1 MLDVCSKIIAKTSER
16 LQLRRSCSGVSVVD
30 FEQVNVD
37 GVADM
42 LQKNNIDIE
51 IIYHKIPGI
60 LRHYMRILILGVSD
74 LIILSF
80 FFFEKKK
87 KKKSEARNCEEI
99 NQVNLILYRDNFC
112 KICSQVSNGRNLN
125 CFKVIH

>member
-74 LIILSF
+74 LIFFLSF
-80 FFFEKKK
+80 FFKKKK

>member
-16 LQLRRSCSGVSVVD
+16 LQLRRSCSGVSIVG

-60 LRHYMRILILGVSD
+60 LRHYMRILILCVID
-74 LIILSF
+74 LIIIYLF
-80 FFFEKKK
+80 FFLKKK
-87 KKKSEARNCEEI
+87 KKIRSKE
-99 NQVNLILYRDNFC
+99 L
-112 KICSQVSNGRNLN
+112 
-125 CFKVIH
+125 

>member
-16 LQLRRSCSGVSVVD
+16 LQLRRSCSGVSIVD

-60 LRHYMRILILGVSD
+60 LRHYMRILILGFCF
-74 LIILSF
+74 LIIIYF

-87 KKKSEARNCEEI
+87 KKKK
-99 NQVNLILYRDNFC
+99 NQKQGIV
-112 KICSQVSNGRNLN
+112 K
-125 CFKVIH
+125 K

>member
-16 LQLRRSCSGVSVVD
+16 LQLRRSCSGVSIVD

-42 LQKNNIDIE
+42 LQKHNIDIE

-60 LRHYMRILILGVSD
+60 LRHYMRILILGVSY
-74 LIILSF
+74 LIFISF

-87 KKKSEARNCEEI
+87 KKKKKK
-99 NQVNLILYRDNFC
+99 NQKQGIV
-112 KICSQVSNGRNLN
+112 K
-125 CFKVIH
+125 K